1 MLDKMINDIEKRFNQ
16 KSVNMIKS
24 IFHLVILEVDNGNNL
39 NLIHVFG
46 LNQNELETEINL
58 LISND
63 PISK

>member
-1 MLDKMINDIEKRFNQ
+1 MLDKMINDIEKRLNQ

-46 LNQNELETEINL
+46 LNQNEIETKIHL
-58 LISND
+58 LKSND
-63 PISK
+63 TISK